1 MPEIGTSGSMSEDGK
16 RSDWQSLKHRAFPR
30 LYTTGRGYGFRA
42 RHLAVAP
49 RNDVA
54 HMIGFMESIY

>member
-30 LYTTGRGYGFRA
+30 LYTTIRNGAENIGVMDSGLAQERA
-42 RHLAVAP
+42 P
-49 RNDVA
+49 
-54 HMIGFMESIY
+54 E

>member
-30 LYTTGRGYGFRA
+30 LYTLGGWFWIPGSPPCGG
-42 RHLAVAP
+42 AP
-49 RNDVA
+49 
-54 HMIGFMESIY
+54 E

>member
-30 LYTTGRGYGFRA
+30 LYTPALSVSSPPVVMDSR
-42 RHLAVAP
+42 LA
-49 RNDVA
+49 
-54 HMIGFMESIY
+54 GESSRPGMTT